1 MGNKAP
7 ITDLLNSWAAQ
18 PSNGNAAVFA
28 LVYERL
34 HDIAAAHFAKQ
45 GDRRI
50 LQTTVLL
57 NEAYLRLAKTPGRK
71 WNDREHFFASCSR
84 VMRHVLLDFA
94 RDSRRSKRGA
104 GALHV
109 TLDDRLAEGAEP
121 RYSDVIAVHEALSA
135 LETIDPERARVVELR
150 FFGGMEHQEI
160 AIALDISESTVRR
173 RWRLARAWIFDYL
186 QSAG

>member
-1 MGNKAP
+1 MEDEAS
-7 ITDLLNSWAAQ
+7 ITGLLSSWAAQ
-18 PSNGNAAVFA
+18 PSNGDAAVFA
-28 LVYERL
+28 LVYDRL
-34 HDIAAAHFAKQ
+34 HEIAAAHCAKL

-50 LQTTVLL
+50 LQTTAVL
-57 NEAYLRLAKTPGRK
+57 NEAYLRLAKAPGRK

-104 GALHV
+104 SALHI
-109 TLDDRLAEGAEP
+109 TLDDRLVVGKDP
-121 RYSDVIAVHEALSA
+121 RCVDVIAVHEALSA
-135 LETIDPERARVVELR
+135 LETLDPERARVVELR

-160 AIALDISESTVRR
+160 AAALDVSESTVRR

-186 QSAG
+186 RQAG